1 MKKILTLFRL
11 LSSKEKKLF
20 YVLIILTFLSM
31 ILEIIGIS
39 TVIPLISIILKN
51 DLSNIPYLSEFIPF
65 KVGSEKIVSY
75 TLIVIGFIFIIK
87 NLYLAFFANFLVRF
101 GLETGKRIGQ
111 TLYEGYI
118 KLPYLQFVEKKY
130 SHLIYNTTRAI
141 DLFRDSLHLV
151 AVLFT
156 EILMFIGILSF
167 LFIIDPYTLYVVGAV
182 MVILFLL
189 VYTLNKKK
197 NIEWG
202 KKSQFYETARVKTLM
217 ESFNSIKELK
227 IKNIEN
233 FFFKEHKLSN
243 DLKAE
248 YAIKH
253 NFNIYLP
260 KLFFE
265 IVILFTILVI
275 VFILRELNFSQDD
288 LITKIG
294 LFSAAAFRLYPSTY
308 KIINS
313 LQNFN
318 FGLPAIVSINDEL
331 KDIVLT
337 EGVEKTKE
345 SSIDKNFSFE
355 KLSLNNLYFRY
366 PNRDNYIL
374 ENLSLDIN
382 KNEIIGIKGETG
394 SGKSTLIDI
403 ISGLLIPTKGKFI
416 LNGKELNYLPKRW
429 NKNFS
434 YVSQNIALLDNSIKK
449 NITFGDEQNL
459 DDNELEKIIEI
470 TQLKNLIRSSSKGLD
485 TLIGDKGIKISG
497 GEKQRIGIARALY
510 LKKDLLIMDEA
521 TNALD
526 ESTENKIMSDIKKIK
541 NITIILISHKKS
553 SLSFCEKI
561 FKLENKRIIKE

>member
-1 MKKILTLFRL
+1 
-11 LSSKEKKLF
+11 
-20 YVLIILTFLSM
+20 M

-51 DLSNIPYLSEFIPF
+51 DLNNIPFISGFIPF
-65 KVGSEKIVSY
+65 EIESKKIVPF
-75 TLIVIGFIFIIK
+75 TLITIGFIFIIK

-101 GLETGKRIGQ
+101 GLDTGKRLGQ

-118 KLPYLQFVEKKY
+118 KLPYLKFVEKKY
-130 SHLIYNTTRAI
+130 SNLIYNTTRAI

-156 EILMFIGILSF
+156 EILIFIGILGF
-167 LFIIDPYTLYVVGAV
+167 LFFIDPYTLYVVGSV
-182 MVILFLL
+182 MIILFLL
-189 VYTLNKKK
+189 IYTLNKKK
-197 NIEWG
+197 NIDWG
-202 KKSQFYETARVKTLM
+202 KKSQFYETSRVKTIM

-227 IKNIEN
+227 IKNIES

-248 YAIKH
+248 FAIKH

-265 IVILFTILVI
+265 IVILFTILII

-318 FGLPAIVSINDEL
+318 FGLPAIVSIHDEIN
-331 KDIVLT
+331 DIVLT
-337 EGVEKTKE
+337 ESLERTKQSTIE
-345 SSIDKNFSFE
+345 KNFNFE
-355 KLSLNNLYFRY
+355 KLSINNLDFKY
-366 PNRDNYIL
+366 PNREDCIL
-374 ENLSLDIN
+374 ENLSFEIK

-403 ISGLLIPTKGKFI
+403 ISGLLIPTKGKFV
-416 LNGKELNYLPKRW
+416 LNGKELNYLPKFW

-434 YVSQNIALLDNSIKK
+434 YVSQNIALLDNSIKN
-449 NITFGDEQNL
+449 NITFGDETNL
-459 DDNELEKIIEI
+459 DNNDLEKIIEI
-470 TQLKNLIRSSSKGLD
+470 TQLKNLIKSSSQGLE
-485 TLIGDKGIKISG
+485 TLIGDKGIKLSG

-526 ESTENKIMSDIKKIK
+526 EITENKIMSDIKKIK

-553 SLSFCEKI
+553 SLSYCEKI
-561 FKLENKRIIKE
+561 FKLENKRIIEE

>member
-1 MKKILTLFRL
+1 MKKILLLFRL

-20 YVLIILTFLSM
+20 YLLIILTFLSM
-31 ILEIIGIS
+31 MLEIIGIS

-51 DLSNIPYLSEFIPF
+51 DLNNIPYLSKFIPF
-65 KVGSEKIVSY
+65 EIESEKIVPF
-75 TLIVIGFIFIIK
+75 TLIGIGFIFIIK
-87 NLYLAFFANFLVRF
+87 NLCLAFFANFLVRF
-101 GLETGKRIGQ
+101 GLDTGKRLGQ

-118 KLPYLQFVEKKY
+118 KLPYLKFVEKKY
-130 SHLIYNTTRAI
+130 SSLIYNTTRAI

-156 EILMFIGILSF
+156 EILIFIGILSF
-167 LFIIDPYTLYVVGAV
+167 LFLIDPYTLYVVGAV

-233 FFFKEHKLSN
+233 FFFKEHQFSN

-248 YAIKH
+248 YAAKH

-265 IVILFTILVI
+265 IVILFTILTI
-275 VFILRELNFSQDD
+275 VFILRELNFSQND

-318 FGLPAIVSINDEL
+318 FGLPAIVSINDEI

-337 EGVEKTKE
+337 ESEERTKL
-345 SSIDKNFSFE
+345 STIDKNFNFE
-355 KLSLNNLYFRY
+355 KLNVNNLYFRY

-374 ENLSLDIN
+374 ENLSLEIK
-382 KNEIIGIKGETG
+382 KNEIVGIKGETG

-403 ISGLLIPTKGKFI
+403 ISGLLKPTKGKFF
-416 LNGKELNYLPKRW
+416 LNGKELNYLPKSW
-429 NKNFS
+429 NINFS

-449 NITFGDEQNL
+449 NITFGDENNL

-470 TQLKNLIRSSSKGLD
+470 TQLKDMIKSSSKGLE

-510 LKKDLLIMDEA
+510 SKKDLLIMDEA

-526 ESTENKIMSDIKKIK
+526 ENTENKIMSDIKKIK
-541 NITIILISHKKS
+541 NLTIILISHKKS
-553 SLSFCEKI
+553 SLSYCEKI
-561 FKLENKRIIKE
+561 FKLENKKIVEE

>member
-1 MKKILTLFRL
+1 M
-11 LSSKEKKLF
+11 
-20 YVLIILTFLSM
+20 
-31 ILEIIGIS
+31 
-39 TVIPLISIILKN
+39 
-51 DLSNIPYLSEFIPF
+51 
-65 KVGSEKIVSY
+65 
-75 TLIVIGFIFIIK
+75 
-87 NLYLAFFANFLVRF
+87 
-101 GLETGKRIGQ
+101 
-111 TLYEGYI
+111 
-118 KLPYLQFVEKKY
+118 
-130 SHLIYNTTRAI
+130 
-141 DLFRDSLHLV
+141 V

-337 EGVEKTKE
+337 EGVEKTKQ

-403 ISGLLIPTKGKFI
+403 ISGLLTPTKGKFI

-497 GEKQRIGIARALY
+497 GEKQRIGIARALINNPE
-510 LKKDLLIMDEA
+510 LIILDEA
-521 TNALD
+521 TSGLDLETENNILKTIKKLKKTFIIVSHRFNALKNCD
-526 ESTENKIMSDIKKIK
+526 KIYLLQNKQIKLLK
-541 NITIILISHKKS
+541 NKQLK
-553 SLSFCEKI
+553 
-561 FKLENKRIIKE
+561 

>member
-1 MKKILTLFRL
+1 MGLA
-11 LSSKEKKLF
+11 
-20 YVLIILTFLSM
+20 
-31 ILEIIGIS
+31 
-39 TVIPLISIILKN
+39 TVIPLISIILEN
-51 DLSNIPYLSEFIPF
+51 DLNNIPFLSEFIPLEIES
-65 KVGSEKIVSY
+65 KKIVPF
-75 TLIVIGFIFIIK
+75 TLIAIGFIFIIK

-101 GLETGKRIGQ
+101 GLDTEKRLGQ

-118 KLPYLQFVEKKY
+118 KLPYLKFVEKKY
-130 SHLIYNTTRAI
+130 SNLIYNTTRAI

-156 EILMFIGILSF
+156 EILIFIGILSF
-167 LFIIDPYTLYVVGAV
+167 LFFIDPYTLLVVAAV

-189 VYTLNKKK
+189 IYILNKKK

-202 KKSQFYETARVKTLM
+202 KKAQFYETARVKTLM

-227 IKNIEN
+227 IKNIES

-248 YAIKH
+248 FTIKH
-253 NFNIYLP
+253 SFNIYLP

-275 VFILRELNFSQDD
+275 VFILRELNFSQDE

-318 FGLPAIVSINDEL
+318 FGLPAIVNINDEM
-331 KDIVLT
+331 KDIVLN
-337 EGVEKTKE
+337 EREEKNKLG
-345 SSIDKNFSFE
+345 SIDKNFNFE
-355 KLSLNNLYFRY
+355 KLSVNNLYFRY

-374 ENLSLDIN
+374 ENLSLEIK
-382 KNEIIGIKGETG
+382 KNEVIGIKGETG

-403 ISGLLIPTKGKFI
+403 ISGLLIPSKGKFY
-416 LNGKELNYLPKRW
+416 LNGKELNYLPKSW

-449 NITFGDEQNL
+449 NITFGDEKNL

-470 TQLKNLIRSSSKGLD
+470 TQLKNLIKSSTRGLD

-510 LKKDLLIMDEA
+510 SKKDLLIMDEA

-526 ESTENKIMSDIKKIK
+526 EITENKIMSNIKKIK

-553 SLSFCEKI
+553 SLSYCEKI
-561 FKLENKRIIKE
+561 FKLENKRIIEE